1 MHSIPNIS
9 NRSGI
14 DLPDAVFG
22 GGYVSEQHGDEL
34 ATFDIGS
41 AVGSLTISLFE
52 QIFSSL
58 RSALSRQD
66 DQND

>member
-9 NRSGI
+9 NQSGI

-58 RSALSRQD
+58 RSALSLKDDQD
-66 DQND
+66 D

>member
-1 MHSIPNIS
+1 MHSIPDICNQ
-9 NRSGI
+9 SGI

-58 RSALSRQD
+58 RSALSLQD
-66 DQND
+66 DQDD

>member
-1 MHSIPNIS
+1 MHSIPDICNQ
-9 NRSGI
+9 SGI

-58 RSALSRQD
+58 RSALSPQD
-66 DQND
+66 DQDD